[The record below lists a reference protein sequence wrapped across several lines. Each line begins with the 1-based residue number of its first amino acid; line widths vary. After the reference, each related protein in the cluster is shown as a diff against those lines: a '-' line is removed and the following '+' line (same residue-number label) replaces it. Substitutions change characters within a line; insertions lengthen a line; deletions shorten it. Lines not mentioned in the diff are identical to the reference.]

1 MFKTIFAF
9 ETKRWFKD
17 YKFYLYFIIFFGLS
31 FLIMAS
37 SVGYF
42 DALSVTTASN
52 MKMNS
57 PMMIN
62 ALISQISQFINF
74 IIPTVIGAT
83 IYRDFKYNTHSYL
96 YSYPFGKADYILG
109 KFFSG
114 LFATILITFSV
125 GLAFLIATILPF
137 ANADLLGPV
146 SLWAYF
152 QSYIIFVIPNIFF
165 VGSLVFLL
173 VTLSRNVSTGL
184 ILVILLFIVN
194 IIIAVS
200 TQNIEDRY
208 YVALFEPSGS
218 EALGYVTKY
227 WTVDEQNNNSIP
239 ISGVILYNRLIWIG
253 AGIFLLG
260 LLYTLFSFNYQ
271 TFSLKRKSKKSERLT
286 KNNFGSIFKLN
297 LPPVTLNYAF
307 AERLKSA
314 FRMSKMEFSFII
326 RNWIFLVFLLLLLMF
341 IGINGAFLGNMYGTT
356 TYPVTWRVIS
366 SVGGNITAFSL
377 LLIYLF
383 SGILIQQSAVSR
395 MNLLVDSSPIPN
407 WTMLLS
413 KFIALIQ
420 MVLLIFSVGIIGC
433 IIVQASHGYYKF
445 EIGQYLQ
452 EFFVYGLPEAIIMI
466 IFSLFIQNFF
476 KNFIVGFFVIL
487 LALMIPSGLSAIG
500 IELNIF
506 HFNSGPGVR
515 YSDMNGYG
523 TVRTFFYYK
532 LYWLLFC
539 GVLYGL
545 TLLFWRRGILGGVKE
560 RLSLVGIRF
569 TAPIAIP
576 VLTSAIAFV
585 GLGYGIYYQTTQ
597 LTPYFKSSEW
607 EKMQV
612 DYENNYKKYQD
623 YAQPRITDVY
633 VDMNIFPEERNYHA
647 KAKFTLVNK
656 SETAIDTIYLD
667 HGRNLQSIVFDRDN
681 KKVLED
687 TIFNVR
693 LYQLTEPL
701 MPGDTL
707 KADIEVA
714 NLSNTWLRDRS
725 PINENGTFV
734 NNFSLFPTFG
744 YSEGSEISHNDV
756 REKYG
761 LPPKE
766 RMAEPTD
773 QRELNNTYIS
783 SDADWITFET
793 VVSTSTDQIAIAPGY
808 LQAEWTENDR
818 KYFHYKMDQKMLNFY
833 AYNSARYE
841 VKEEKH
847 NGVNLEIY
855 YHKGHEYNL
864 DRMME
869 GLKQSLDYYS
879 TSFSPYQF
887 DQARIIEFPRING
900 TFAQAFANTM
910 PFSEGIGFI
919 AKVDEDNP
927 NAVDYPFSV
936 TSHEMA
942 HQWWAHQVIGAN
954 VKGATL
960 MSESMSE
967 YSSLKVLENRYG
979 KTQMHKFLKEA
990 LDSYLR
996 GRTWEW
1002 KTENPLMLNEN
1013 QQYIHYNK
1021 GSLVLYAF
1029 SDLLGEE
1036 QFNQI
1041 IQGYIADVAF
1051 QDAPYTT
1058 SLEFVQH
1065 LKNGTPDSLQ
1075 YFITDMFETITL
1087 YDNKVVETKVTE
1099 LSNGKFQV
1107 DIEFNV
1113 AKYRSTPEGESIY
1126 KDENG
1131 HYMNFGEGKDKIESL
1146 TLKDYIEIG
1155 IFGEKEK
1162 IGKYE
1167 QDTEVYL
1174 KKHYIDQIN
1183 NKISITVD
1191 EKPIEVGVDPY
1202 NKLIDID
1209 SNDNRKKV
1217 D

>member
-83 IYRDFKYNTHSYL
+83 IYRDFKYNTHAYL

-208 YVALFEPSGS
+208 YVALFEPSGA

-326 RNWIFLVFLLLLLMF
+326 RNWVFLVFLLLLLMF

-366 SVGGNITAFSL
+366 SVGGNITAFSF

-407 WTMLLS
+407 WAMLLS

-452 EFFVYGLPEAIIMI
+452 EFFVYGLPGAIIMI

-560 RLSLVGIRF
+560 RLSLVGKRF

-793 VVSTSTDQIAIAPGY
+793 VVSTSSDQIAIAPGY

-1041 IQGYIADVAF
+1041 IQGYIADVAL

-1058 SLEFVQH
+1058 SLEVVEH

-1131 HYMNFGEGKDKIESL
+1131 HYMSFGEGKDKIESL
-1146 TLKDYIEIG
+1146 PLKDYIEIG

-1191 EKPIEVGVDPY
+1191 EKPTEVGVDPY

>member
-52 MKMNS
+52 LKMNS

-83 IYRDFKYNTHSYL
+83 IYRDFKYNTHAYL

-146 SLWAYF
+146 NLWAYF

-208 YVALFEPSGS
+208 YVALFEPSGA

-356 TYPVTWRVIS
+356 TYPVTWRIIS

-413 KFIALIQ
+413 KFIALVQ

-433 IIVQASHGYYKF
+433 IVVQASHGYYKF

-452 EFFVYGLPEAIIMI
+452 EFFVYGLPGAIIMI

-560 RLSLVGIRF
+560 RLSLVGKRF

-576 VLTSAIAFV
+576 VLISAIAFV

-725 PINENGTFV
+725 PIIENGTFV

-761 LPPKE
+761 LSPKE

-793 VVSTSTDQIAIAPGY
+793 VVSTSSDQIAIAPGY

-1131 HYMNFGEGKDKIESL
+1131 HYMSFGEGKDKIESL
-1146 TLKDYIEIG
+1146 PLKDYIEIG

-1191 EKPIEVGVDPY
+1191 EKPTEVGVDPY

>member
-208 YVALFEPSGS
+208 YVALFEPSGA

-413 KFIALIQ
+413 KFIALVQ

-433 IIVQASHGYYKF
+433 IVVQASHGYYKF

-452 EFFVYGLPEAIIMI
+452 EFFVYGLPGAIIMI

-560 RLSLVGIRF
+560 RLSLVGKRF

-576 VLTSAIAFV
+576 VLVSAIAFV

-761 LPPKE
+761 LSPKE

-793 VVSTSTDQIAIAPGY
+793 VVSTSSDQIAIAPGY

-841 VKEEKH
+841 VKEENH
-847 NGVNLEIY
+847 NGINLEIY

-1131 HYMNFGEGKDKIESL
+1131 HYMSFGEGKDKIESL
-1146 TLKDYIEIG
+1146 PLKDYIEIG

-1191 EKPIEVGVDPY
+1191 EKPTEVGVDPY

>member
-208 YVALFEPSGS
+208 YVALFEPSGA

-366 SVGGNITAFSL
+366 SVGGNITAFSF

-413 KFIALIQ
+413 KFIALVQ

-433 IIVQASHGYYKF
+433 IVVQASHGYYKF

-560 RLSLVGIRF
+560 RLSLVGKRF

-576 VLTSAIAFV
+576 VLVSAIAFV

-744 YSEGSEISHNDV
+744 YNEGSEISHNDV

-793 VVSTSTDQIAIAPGY
+793 VVSTSSDQIAIAPGY

-919 AKVDEDNP
+919 ANVDEDNP

-1041 IQGYIADVAF
+1041 IQGYISDVAF

-1058 SLEFVQH
+1058 SLEFVEH

-1146 TLKDYIEIG
+1146 PLKDYIEIG

-1191 EKPIEVGVDPY
+1191 EKPTEVGVDPY

>member
-83 IYRDFKYNTHSYL
+83 IYRDFKYNTHAYL

-208 YVALFEPSGS
+208 YVALFEPSGA

-366 SVGGNITAFSL
+366 SVGGNITAFSF

-560 RLSLVGIRF
+560 RLSLVGKRF

-793 VVSTSTDQIAIAPGY
+793 VVSTSSDQIAIAPGY

-1058 SLEFVQH
+1058 SLEFVEH

-1126 KDENG
+1126 KDDNG
-1131 HYMNFGEGKDKIESL
+1131 HYMSFGEGKDKIESL
-1146 TLKDYIEIG
+1146 PLKDYIEIG

-1191 EKPIEVGVDPY
+1191 EKPTEVGVDPY

>member
-83 IYRDFKYNTHSYL
+83 IYRDFKYNTHAYL

-208 YVALFEPSGS
+208 YVALFEPSGA

-366 SVGGNITAFSL
+366 SVGGNITAFSF

-407 WTMLLS
+407 WAMLLS

-560 RLSLVGIRF
+560 RLSLVGKRF

-793 VVSTSTDQIAIAPGY
+793 VVSTSSDQIAIAPGY

-1058 SLEFVQH
+1058 SLEFVEH

-1131 HYMNFGEGKDKIESL
+1131 HYMSFGEGKDKIESL
-1146 TLKDYIEIG
+1146 PLKDYIEIG

-1191 EKPIEVGVDPY
+1191 EKPTEVGVDPY

>member
-83 IYRDFKYNTHSYL
+83 IYRDFKYNTHAYL

-208 YVALFEPSGS
+208 YVALFEPSGA

-326 RNWIFLVFLLLLLMF
+326 RNWVFLVFLLLLLMF

-366 SVGGNITAFSL
+366 SVGGNITAFSF

-560 RLSLVGIRF
+560 RLSLVGKRF

-793 VVSTSTDQIAIAPGY
+793 VVSTSSDQIAIAPGY

-1058 SLEFVQH
+1058 SLEFVEH

-1131 HYMNFGEGKDKIESL
+1131 HYMSFGEGKDKIESL
-1146 TLKDYIEIG
+1146 PLKDYIEIG

-1191 EKPIEVGVDPY
+1191 EKPTEVGVDPY

>member
-74 IIPTVIGAT
+74 IIPTVVGAT
-83 IYRDFKYNTHSYL
+83 IYRDFKYNTHAYL

-152 QSYIIFVIPNIFF
+152 QSYLIFVIPNIFF

-208 YVALFEPSGS
+208 YVALFEPSGA

-356 TYPVTWRVIS
+356 TYPVTWRIIS

-413 KFIALIQ
+413 KFIALVQ

-433 IIVQASHGYYKF
+433 IVVQASHGYYKF

-452 EFFVYGLPEAIIMI
+452 EFFVYGLPGAIIMI

-560 RLSLVGIRF
+560 RLSLVGKRF

-576 VLTSAIAFV
+576 VLISAIAFV

-725 PINENGTFV
+725 PIKENGTFV

-761 LPPKE
+761 LSPKE

-793 VVSTSTDQIAIAPGY
+793 VVSTSSDQIAIAPGY

-1058 SLEFVQH
+1058 SLEFVEH
-1065 LKNGTPDSLQ
+1065 LKKGTPDSLQ

-1131 HYMNFGEGKDKIESL
+1131 HYMSFGEGKDKIESL
-1146 TLKDYIEIG
+1146 PLKDYIEIG

-1191 EKPIEVGVDPY
+1191 EKPTEVGVDPY

>member
-452 EFFVYGLPEAIIMI
+452 EFFVYELPGAIIMI

-560 RLSLVGIRF
+560 RLSLVGKRF

-576 VLTSAIAFV
+576 VLVSAIAFV

-761 LPPKE
+761 LSPKE

-793 VVSTSTDQIAIAPGY
+793 VVSTSSDQIAIAPGY

-996 GRTWEW
+996 GRTREW

-1146 TLKDYIEIG
+1146 PLKDYIEIG

-1191 EKPIEVGVDPY
+1191 EKPTEVGVDPY